1 MEHKVKYKT
10 IFISP
15 FSLNHKEDDNCDIN
29 IVLETGEI
37 YFGLLM
43 TVKNVT
49 TLASKRDYDGC
60 LDMVDTIIVPNMEK
74 ETIKSAL
81 DRLIDEKRLD
91 EVFTKIGTLKTEDF
105 DYSFEEINDFQT
117 WWKDS

>member
-1 MEHKVKYKT
+1 MEHKVKYKV

-15 FSLNHKEDDNCDIN
+15 FSLVNKEDDNCDVN

-49 TLASKRDYDGC
+49 TLVSKRDYDGYI
-60 LDMVDTIIVPNMEK
+60 DMVDTIVIANMEK
-74 ETIKSAL
+74 TTIKKAI
-81 DRLIDEKRLD
+81 DRIINEGRLD
-91 EVFTKIGTLKTEDF
+91 EVFTKIGTLKTDDF

-117 WWKDS
+117 WWNDI